1 MTGANAKRVMKGEA
15 PVEEVPTVAQL
26 AQQKELRE
34 AYMQLSLVDSYSVK
48 EGRLVAR
55 VGEEE
60 VRDVFLEGYTKVIER
75 LKGEMEKGGDD
86 AIHAE
91 KILRLLGRFDV
102 RDRKVVLDKYT
113 ALLYQHSLDSVNV
126 EEVMEKVKKEVEER
140 GIKMD

>member
-1 MTGANAKRVMKGEA
+1 M
-15 PVEEVPTVAQL
+15 EEVPTVAQL

>member
-1 MTGANAKRVMKGEA
+1 MKGEA